1 MCDPVTAAI
10 TLAVASTGA
19 NIVSQVRAAKAQ
31 NKAITE
37 TLARTETD
45 IKDQAT
51 AQVNERLRESRREAA
66 KIKVAAGE
74 AGLQLTGSVQSLL
87 NDSAM
92 QATLAN
98 ERTVGN
104 ARRQAEAA
112 RAEANSAYS
121 KVEAPTALG
130 AGLQLATAAM
140 QGYSTGT
147 SLKIARAQSGK
158 T

>member
-37 TLARTETD
+37 TLNRTEVD

-51 AQVNERLRESRREAA
+51 AQVNERLRESRREQGR
-66 KIKVAAGE
+66 IKVAAGE

-87 NDSAM
+87 NDSVM
-92 QATLAN
+92 QTTLAN

-104 ARRQAEAA
+104 ARRQAEGA

-121 KVEAPTALG
+121 RVEAPTALG

-140 QGYSTGT
+140 QGYSAGN
-147 SLKIARAQSGK
+147 SLKIARAQAGK